1 MISYVISYVLTV
13 NGPDSDAPLHES
25 AVNVRDERHRH
36 CIRPHRKLCELKC
49 NGSVRFT
56 CIYPFSPRVS
66 LHDFTIS
73 VIYDIIYDF
82 IYKYMISYNDII
94 YIYIISYYDII

>member
-36 CIRPHRKLCELKC
+36 CIRPHRKLCKLKC

-56 CIYPFSPRVS
+56 CIYPLAPRVS
-66 LHDFTIS
+66 LQFEPIVLMPRQSRIGHQLPQDLF
-73 VIYDIIYDF
+73 
-82 IYKYMISYNDII
+82 
-94 YIYIISYYDII
+94 

>member
-66 LHDFTIS
+66 LQLEPIVLMPRQSRIGHQLPQDLF
-73 VIYDIIYDF
+73 
-82 IYKYMISYNDII
+82 
-94 YIYIISYYDII
+94 